1 MNEEQLRFAAEVCRQ
16 TWEPL
21 YRFVYYRVQNRE
33 EAEDVTQETFFK
45 ALSSPRFHEIG
56 RTEHLAFFKAVAANL
71 IRDRWRRDKARG
83 TMVDI
88 DSLPEGEIFSAGV
101 TDAVDEQ
108 LLIREALAQL
118 GEEQRKVVGLRILKG
133 YSVSETAR
141 IMGIKAGHVRVLQY
155 RALKNLADILSKEE
169 THDEK

>member
-1 MNEEQLRFAAEVCRQ
+1 MR
-16 TWEPL
+16 
-21 YRFVYYRVQNRE
+21 
-33 EAEDVTQETFFK
+33 
-45 ALSSPRFHEIG
+45 SG
-56 RTEHLAFFKAVAANL
+56 RTEHLAFSKPSPQTSSETGGA
-71 IRDRWRRDKARG
+71 G
-83 TMVDI
+83 TKRAEQWSTSI
-88 DSLPEGEIFSAGV
+88 PFEEIFSAGV

-118 GEEQRKVVGLRILKG
+118 GEEQRKVVELRILKG